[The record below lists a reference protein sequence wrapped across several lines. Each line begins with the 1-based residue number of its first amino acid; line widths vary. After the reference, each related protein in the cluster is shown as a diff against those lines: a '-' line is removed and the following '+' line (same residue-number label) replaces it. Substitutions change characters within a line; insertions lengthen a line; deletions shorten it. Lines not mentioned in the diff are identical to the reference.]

1 MCFFGG
7 FMALFDYA
15 SFRIMEQGLGLLSKQ
30 QSIIA
35 QNITNQDT
43 PDYKCKYLYFA
54 GVLKDQID
62 KATGEQTG
70 KKRLELESTV
80 YVDENTKDQP
90 DGNNVDSDTQQA
102 LFVKNAFQ
110 YQAVINQ
117 LNSEFNMLRTAMT
130 RS

>member
-1 MCFFGG
+1 
-7 FMALFDYA
+7 MALFDYT
-15 SFRIMEQGLGLLSKQ
+15 SFRIMEQGLGLLNKQ

-62 KATGEQTG
+62 KTTGEQTG

>member
-1 MCFFGG
+1 
-7 FMALFDYA
+7 MALFDFTA
-15 SFRIMEQGLGLLSKQ
+15 FRIMEQGLSLLSQ
-30 QSIIA
+30 QQNIIA

-54 GVLKDQID
+54 GVLKEQLD
-62 KATGEQTG
+62 KDGNRTG
-70 KKRLELESTV
+70 KKRLELQPSV

-90 DGNNVDSDTQQA
+90 DGNNVDADTQQA

-117 LNSEFNMLRTAMT
+117 INAEFTMLRTAMS

>member
-7 FMALFDYA
+7 FMALFDYT

-62 KATGEQTG
+62 KTGEQTG

>member
-7 FMALFDYA
+7 FMALFDYT

-62 KATGEQTG
+62 KTTGEQTG

>member
-1 MCFFGG
+1 
-7 FMALFDYA
+7 MALFDTNA
-15 SFRIMEQGLGLLSKQ
+15 FRVMEQGLGLLSKQ

-35 QNITNQDT
+35 QNIANQDT

-54 GVLKDQID
+54 GALKEKLNEKGEPTAKKQID
-62 KATGEQTG
+62 
-70 KKRLELESTV
+70 LISTV

-102 LFVKNAFQ
+102 LFAKNALQ
-110 YQAVINQ
+110 YEAIINQ
-117 LNSEFNMLRTAMT
+117 MNSEFQMIRTAMK